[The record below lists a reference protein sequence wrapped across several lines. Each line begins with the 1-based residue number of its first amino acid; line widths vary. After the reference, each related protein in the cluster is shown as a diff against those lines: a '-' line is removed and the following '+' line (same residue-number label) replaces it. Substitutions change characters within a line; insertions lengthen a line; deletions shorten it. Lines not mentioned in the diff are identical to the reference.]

1 MTKLKKEK
9 DPKIL
14 KLLKN
19 VMDPELQIPIVEMGL
34 IYEAKL
40 KENTAFIVMTL
51 TTVGC
56 PLFNII
62 ESDIKEALL
71 ASDDIEKVEIELT
84 FDPPWH
90 PGMMSERYRLE
101 FGL

>member
-1 MTKLKKEK
+1 MKKESKKK

-14 KLLKN
+14 ELLKH
-19 VMDPELQIPIVEMGL
+19 VIDPELQIPIVEMGL
-34 IYEAKL
+34 IYEAQL
-40 KENTAFIVMTL
+40 KEKTAYIVMTL

-56 PLFNII
+56 PLFSVI

-71 ASDDIEKVEIELT
+71 NSKDIDKVEIELT

-90 PGMMSERYRLE
+90 PGMMSEQYKLE

>member
-1 MTKLKKEK
+1 MTKNLEKKDAKLFE
-9 DPKIL
+9 
-14 KLLKN
+14 LLKN
-19 VMDPELQIPIVEMGL
+19 VIDPELQIPIVDMGL

-40 KENTAFIVMTL
+40 KENTAFILMTL

-71 ASDDIEKVEIELT
+71 ASKDIEKVEIELT

-90 PGMMSERYRLE
+90 PGMMSEQYRLE

>member
-1 MTKLKKEK
+1 MKKDNK
-9 DPKIL
+9 RNSKIL
-14 KLLKN
+14 NLLRH
-19 VMDPELQIPIVEMGL
+19 VIDPELQIPIVEMGL

-40 KENTAFIVMTL
+40 KEKTAFIVMTL

-56 PLFNII
+56 PLFSVI

-71 ASDDIEKVEIELT
+71 TSKDIEKVEIELT

-90 PGMMSERYRLE
+90 PGMMSEQYRLE